1 MTDKKHEAD
10 LERVSQQN
18 SLTDFTRGVEERPAI
33 DPLSRLIRTAVE
45 STPVGQALQG
55 RTNFENHSLNAMV
68 DLVEQTDPEDLESS
82 GKALWAARNAIKDAA
97 KELDGHIER
106 VHWVG
111 ESGEAFRKW
120 GRSLVTDTY
129 ALSEFAGGAGDQI
142 TAAAMGL
149 ADVRK
154 AMPPRDTRA
163 EAMRPG
169 QFPKDERVESN
180 DEYTAALKVEKN
192 RQEAINQMN
201 RLSSYYAV
209 SEEQLA
215 ALEPPKFKTMP
226 NVGVPKPEPEYS
238 PGPGLSDGS
247 SGAPTSGVARET
259 TLRGVEGHRPATVAE
274 GHAASQ
280 TMQGLAVPSDAVTS
294 PSVDFGVPVGTTI
307 DSVGTLPPPTAVATG
322 QTPPNGVPGAASGT
336 ANPVTS
342 GFGASLPPILSG
354 RSDGRPSGVRAS
366 LPVTAQGRTSAVHGS
381 ASGVTPGPAAGGAP
395 LNQVG
400 RATAAGTAAVQ
411 GRTSTTQPLPMG
423 PGVSGGT
430 PRTGGTATPRAAS
443 SMVTGAGTTG
453 GVVGGRP
460 STVAGGPVRGGQR
473 IPSGTVA
480 GAGTV
485 SGSRSSVGGSG
496 QSGVFG
502 TAGSPARPGSS
513 TVNAREGSTVPGI
526 VGNPA
531 ERHSAASATRNGM
544 TQGGTGLVRRPGG
557 QVGPGE
563 DRRAERAQRPS
574 RVAGDEGTGEPGK
587 PRHDTPP
594 VN

>member
-1 MTDKKHEAD
+1 MTDNKHEAD

-18 SLTDFTRGVEERPAI
+18 FLTDFTRGVEERPAI
-33 DPLSRLIRTAVE
+33 DPFSRLMRTAVE
-45 STPVGQALQG
+45 ATPVGQALQG

-82 GKALWAARNAIKDAA
+82 GKALWSARDAIKDAA

-129 ALSEFAGGAGDQI
+129 ALSDFAGGAGDQI
-142 TAAAMGL
+142 TAAAVGL

-163 EAMRPG
+163 EATRPG

-209 SEEQLA
+209 SQEQLA

-226 NVGVPKPEPEYS
+226 DVGVPKPEPGYD
-238 PGPGLSDGS
+238 PGPVGRFE
-247 SGAPTSGVARET
+247 APNSGVV
-259 TLRGVEGHRPATVAE
+259 RGTEPGGTEERRLATAVDGHT
-274 GHAASQ
+274 ASQ
-280 TMQGLAVPSDAVTS
+280 SMRGPAVPEDAAMDRS
-294 PSVDFGVPVGTTI
+294 IDFGAPVGTTI
-307 DSVGTLPPPTAVATG
+307 DSVGTLPPPTATAAG
-322 QTPPNGVPGAASGT
+322 QTTPTNAPGTASGT
-336 ANPVTS
+336 ANPATN
-342 GFGASLPPILSG
+342 GFGAPLPPVLSG
-354 RSDGRPSGVRAS
+354 HSDGRSNGARPT
-366 LPVTAQGRTSAVHGS
+366 LPVTAQGRTSAVRGS
-381 ASGVTPGPAAGGAP
+381 ASGVTPGHMAAGAP
-395 LNQVG
+395 LGQVG
-400 RATAAGTAAVQ
+400 RAAATGAPVAQ
-411 GRTSTTQPLPMG
+411 GRTSAAPSFPMG

-430 PRTGGTATPRAAS
+430 PRAGGTAVPRTMGS
-443 SMVTGAGTTG
+443 TVTGAGSTG

-460 STVAGGPVRGGQR
+460 STATGGPVRGGQR
-473 IPSGTVA
+473 ISQGTVVGA
-480 GAGTV
+480 GAV
-485 SGSRSSVGGSG
+485 SGSRPEVGGPG

-502 TAGSPARPGSS
+502 AAGSPARPGSS
-513 TVNAREGSTVPGI
+513 TGNARGGSAVPGI

-531 ERHSAASATRNGM
+531 GRQSAANATRNGM
-544 TQGGTGLVRRPGG
+544 TQGGTGLVRGPGG
-557 QVGPGE
+557 RGKPGK
-563 DRRAERAQRPS
+563 DRRAERTQRPP
-574 RVAGDEGTGEPGK
+574 RVAGDEETGETGK
-587 PRHDTPP
+587 PRHDAPP

>member
-18 SLTDFTRGVEERPAI
+18 FLTDFTRGVEERPAF
-33 DPLSRLIRTAVE
+33 DPLSRLMRTAVE

-82 GKALWAARNAIKDAA
+82 GKALWSARDAIKDAA

-111 ESGEAFRKW
+111 ESGEAFRTW

-129 ALSEFAGGAGDQI
+129 ALSDFAGGAGDQI
-142 TAAAMGL
+142 TAAAVGL

-209 SEEQLA
+209 SQEQLA
-215 ALEPPKFKTMP
+215 ALEPPKFKAMP
-226 NVGVPKPEPEYS
+226 DVGVPKPRDDQREGWPE
-238 PGPGLSDGS
+238 
-247 SGAPTSGVARET
+247 APTYGTVQGTRAE
-259 TLRGVEGHRPATVAE
+259 GVEGRRPTAVVE
-274 GHAASQ
+274 EHAAAPQ
-280 TMQGLAVPSDAVTS
+280 GVRGLAVSEDAVTHE
-294 PSVDFGVPVGTTI
+294 SVDFGAPVGTTI
-307 DSVGTLPPPTAVATG
+307 DSVGTLPPPAATATG
-322 QTPPNGVPGAASGT
+322 QTTPSGVPGAASGST
-336 ANPVTS
+336 NPATN
-342 GFGASLPPILSG
+342 GFGTLLPPVLSG
-354 RSDGRPSGVRAS
+354 RSDGRPSGARPT
-366 LPVTAQGRTSAVHGS
+366 LPVAAQGRTSAVRGS
-381 ASGVTPGPAAGGAP
+381 ASGVAPGHMVGGAP
-395 LNQVG
+395 LGQVG
-400 RATAAGTAAVQ
+400 RAAAAGATAAQ
-411 GRTSTTQPLPMG
+411 GRTSPPQSLPMG

-430 PRTGGTATPRAAS
+430 PRAGGTATPRAAGS
-443 SMVTGAGTTG
+443 TVTGAGSTG

-460 STVAGGPVRGGQR
+460 SIPAGGPVRGGQR
-473 IPSGTVA
+473 IPPSTVA
-480 GAGTV
+480 GAGTT
-485 SGSRSSVGGSG
+485 SGSRPAVGGPG

-502 TAGSPARPGSS
+502 AAGSPARPGSS
-513 TVNAREGSTVPGI
+513 AVNARGGSAVPGI

-531 ERHSAASATRNGM
+531 GRQSTANATRNGM
-544 TQGGTGLVRRPGG
+544 TQGGVGLVRGPGG
-557 QVGPGE
+557 RGKPGK
-563 DRRAERAQRPS
+563 DRRAERAQRPP
-574 RVAGDEGTGEPGK
+574 RVAGDEETGEPGK
-587 PRHDTPP
+587 PRHDAPP

>member
-1 MTDKKHEAD
+1 MTDNKHEAD

-18 SLTDFTRGVEERPAI
+18 FLTDFTRGVEERPAI
-33 DPLSRLIRTAVE
+33 DPLSRLMRTAVE

-82 GKALWAARNAIKDAA
+82 GKALWSARDAIKDAA

-129 ALSEFAGGAGDQI
+129 ALSDFAGGAGDQI
-142 TAAAMGL
+142 TAAAVGL

-226 NVGVPKPEPEYS
+226 DVGVPKPKEGRYR
-238 PGPGLSDGS
+238 GPGS
-247 SGAPTSGVARET
+247 PET
-259 TLRGVEGHRPATVAE
+259 PIYGTAQETATGEVEGHHPTVTVE
-274 GHAASQ
+274 GHAAPQS
-280 TMQGLAVPSDAVTS
+280 MRGLAVPGDVTTEQS
-294 PSVDFGVPVGTTI
+294 IDLGAPVGTTI
-307 DSVGTLPPPTAVATG
+307 DSVGTLPPPAATAAG
-322 QTPPNGVPGAASGT
+322 QTAPTGVPGTASGT
-336 ANPVTS
+336 ANPATN
-342 GFGASLPPILSG
+342 GFGAPLPPLLSG
-354 RSDGRPSGVRAS
+354 RSDGRPSGARPT
-366 LPVTAQGRTSAVHGS
+366 LPVAVQGRTSAVRGS
-381 ASGVTPGPAAGGAP
+381 ASGVTPGHMAAGAP
-395 LNQVG
+395 LGQVG
-400 RATAAGTAAVQ
+400 RAAVVGAPVAQ
-411 GRTSTTQPLPMG
+411 GRTSTAQPLPMG

-430 PRTGGTATPRAAS
+430 PRAGGTATPRAAG
-443 SMVTGAGTTG
+443 SMVTGAGSTG

-460 STVAGGPVRGGQR
+460 STAAGGSVRGGQR
-473 IPSGTVA
+473 IPPGTVA
-480 GAGTV
+480 GAGTT
-485 SGSRSSVGGSG
+485 SSSRPAVGGPG
-496 QSGVFG
+496 QPGVFG
-502 TAGSPARPGSS
+502 ATGSPARPGSS
-513 TVNAREGSTVPGI
+513 TVNARGGAAVPGI

-531 ERHSAASATRNGM
+531 AQQSAANATRNGM
-544 TQGGTGLVRRPGG
+544 TQGGTGLVRGPGGRGRPG
-557 QVGPGE
+557 E
-563 DRRAERAQRPS
+563 NRRAERAQRPP
-574 RVAGDEGTGEPGK
+574 RVTGDEETGEPGK
-587 PRHDTPP
+587 PRHDAPP

>member
-18 SLTDFTRGVEERPAI
+18 FLTDFTRGVEERPAF
-33 DPLSRLIRTAVE
+33 DPLSRLMRTAVE

-82 GKALWAARNAIKDAA
+82 GKALWSARDAIKDAA
-97 KELDGHIER
+97 KELDGHIEK

-111 ESGEAFRKW
+111 ESGEAFRTW

-129 ALSEFAGGAGDQI
+129 ALSDFAGGAGDQI
-142 TAAAMGL
+142 TAAAVGL

-209 SEEQLA
+209 SQEQLA

-226 NVGVPKPEPEYS
+226 DVGVPRPEPEYVLPWKS
-238 PGPGLSDGS
+238 P
-247 SGAPTSGVARET
+247 GAPTYGTTQVAAA
-259 TLRGVEGHRPATVAE
+259 GGDEGHRPAAVTE
-274 GHAASQ
+274 GRAAPQS
-280 TMQGLAVPSDAVTS
+280 MRGLAVPGDATTGQS
-294 PSVDFGVPVGTTI
+294 IDLGVPVGTTI
-307 DSVGTLPPPTAVATG
+307 DSVGTLPPPTATATG
-322 QTPPNGVPGAASGT
+322 QTTPGGVPGAASGST
-336 ANPVTS
+336 NPATN
-342 GFGASLPPILSG
+342 GFGAPLPPVLSS
-354 RSDGRPSGVRAS
+354 RSDGRPSGARPT
-366 LPVTAQGRTSAVHGS
+366 LPVAAQGRTSAVRGS
-381 ASGVTPGPAAGGAP
+381 ASGVAPGHMVGGAP
-395 LNQVG
+395 LGQVG
-400 RATAAGTAAVQ
+400 RAATAGATAAQ
-411 GRTSTTQPLPMG
+411 GRTPPPQSLPMG

-430 PRTGGTATPRAAS
+430 PRAGGTATPRAAGS
-443 SMVTGAGTTG
+443 TVTGAGSTG

-460 STVAGGPVRGGQR
+460 STPAGGPVRGGQR
-473 IPSGTVA
+473 IPPGTVA
-480 GAGTV
+480 SAGTT
-485 SGSRSSVGGSG
+485 SGSRPAVGGPG

-502 TAGSPARPGSS
+502 AAGSPARPGSS
-513 TVNAREGSTVPGI
+513 AVNARGGSAVPGI

-531 ERHSAASATRNGM
+531 GRQSTANATRNGM
-544 TQGGTGLVRRPGG
+544 TQGGVGLVRGPGG
-557 QVGPGE
+557 RGKPGK
-563 DRRAERAQRPS
+563 DRRAERTQRPP
-574 RVAGDEGTGEPGK
+574 RVAGDEETGEPGK
-587 PRHDTPP
+587 PRHDAPP

>member
-1 MTDKKHEAD
+1 MTDNKHEAD

-18 SLTDFTRGVEERPAI
+18 FLTDFTRGVEERPAI
-33 DPLSRLIRTAVE
+33 DPLSRLMRTAVE
-45 STPVGQALQG
+45 STPVGRALQG

-82 GKALWAARNAIKDAA
+82 GKALWSARDAIKDAA

-129 ALSEFAGGAGDQI
+129 ALSDFAGGAGDQI
-142 TAAAMGL
+142 TAAAVGL

-154 AMPPRDTRA
+154 AMPPRDTRT

-201 RLSSYYAV
+201 RLSSYYVV

-226 NVGVPKPEPEYS
+226 DVGVPKPKDGGREDGPE
-238 PGPGLSDGS
+238 GPTYGTAQ
-247 SGAPTSGVARET
+247 GAAAGGA
-259 TLRGVEGHRPATVAE
+259 EGHRSATVVE
-274 GHAASQ
+274 GRVAPQSVR
-280 TMQGLAVPSDAVTS
+280 GLAVPEDATTDQH
-294 PSVDFGVPVGTTI
+294 VDLAVPVGTTI
-307 DSVGTLPPPTAVATG
+307 DSVGTLPPPTATAGG
-322 QTPPNGVPGAASGT
+322 QTTPTGAPGTASGT
-336 ANPVTS
+336 TNPITN
-342 GFGASLPPILSG
+342 GFGAPLPPVLSG
-354 RSDGRPSGVRAS
+354 RSDGRPSGARPS
-366 LPVTAQGRTSAVHGS
+366 LPVTAQGRTSSAVRGS
-381 ASGVTPGPAAGGAP
+381 VSGVTPGHTAVGAP
-395 LNQVG
+395 LSQVG
-400 RATAAGTAAVQ
+400 RTAAAGVPVAQ

-430 PRTGGTATPRAAS
+430 PRAGGTAVPRAAG
-443 SMVTGAGTTG
+443 SMVTGAGSTG

-460 STVAGGPVRGGQR
+460 STATGGPMTGGQR
-473 IPSGTVA
+473 ISSGTVA
-480 GAGTV
+480 GAGTA
-485 SGSRSSVGGSG
+485 SGSRPAVGGPG
-496 QSGVFG
+496 QAGVFG
-502 TAGSPARPGSS
+502 AAGSPARPGSS
-513 TVNAREGSTVPGI
+513 TGNARGGSVVPGI
-526 VGNPA
+526 VGSPA
-531 ERHSAASATRNGM
+531 GRQSVANATRNGM
-544 TQGGTGLVRRPGG
+544 TQGGTGLVRGPGG
-557 QVGPGE
+557 RGKPGE
-563 DRRAERAQRPS
+563 SRRAERAQRPS
-574 RVAGDEGTGEPGK
+574 HVAGDEETVESGK
-587 PRHDTPP
+587 PRHDAPP

>member
-18 SLTDFTRGVEERPAI
+18 FLTDFTRGVEERPAI
-33 DPLSRLIRTAVE
+33 DPLSRLMRTAVE

-82 GKALWAARNAIKDAA
+82 GKALWSARDAIKDAA
-97 KELDGHIER
+97 RELDGHIER

-129 ALSEFAGGAGDQI
+129 ALSDFAGGAGDQI
-142 TAAAMGL
+142 TAAAVGL

-163 EAMRPG
+163 DAMRPG

-209 SEEQLA
+209 SQEQLA
-215 ALEPPKFKTMP
+215 ALEPPKFKAMP
-226 NVGVPKPEPEYS
+226 DVGVPRPEPEFGK
-238 PGPGLSDGS
+238 GPGKIFE
-247 SGAPTSGVARET
+247 APTSRAVRGIEPGSPEERRLATAVNGHT
-259 TLRGVEGHRPATVAE
+259 TPQDMR
-274 GHAASQ
+274 
-280 TMQGLAVPSDAVTS
+280 GLAAPEDAATNQII
-294 PSVDFGVPVGTTI
+294 DLDAPVGTTI
-307 DSVGTLPPPTAVATG
+307 DSVGVLPSSAATAAG
-322 QTPPNGVPGAASGT
+322 QTTPTGIPGTASGT
-336 ANPVTS
+336 ANQATN
-342 GFGASLPPILSG
+342 GFGTPPPPVLSG
-354 RSDGRPSGVRAS
+354 RSDGRPSGARPA
-366 LPVTAQGRTSAVHGS
+366 LPVAAQGRTSAVRGS
-381 ASGVTPGPAAGGAP
+381 ASGVTPGHTAAGAP
-395 LNQVG
+395 LGQVG
-400 RATAAGTAAVQ
+400 RAAAAGVPVAQ
-411 GRTSTTQPLPMG
+411 GRTPTAQPLPMG

-430 PRTGGTATPRAAS
+430 PRVGGTATPRAAGS
-443 SMVTGAGTTG
+443 TVTGAGSAG

-460 STVAGGPVRGGQR
+460 STATGGPVRGGQR
-473 IPSGTVA
+473 ISPGTVA

-485 SGSRSSVGGSG
+485 SGSRPSVGGLG

-502 TAGSPARPGSS
+502 APGFPARPGSS
-513 TVNAREGSTVPGI
+513 PGNARGGSAVPGI

-531 ERHSAASATRNGM
+531 AQQSAVNATRNGM
-544 TQGGTGLVRRPGG
+544 TQGGTSLVRGPGG
-557 QVGPGE
+557 RGRSGE
-563 DRRAERAQRPS
+563 NRRAEGVQQPP
-574 RVAGDEGTGEPGK
+574 RVAGGEETGDSGK
-587 PRHDTPP
+587 PRHDAPP

>member
-18 SLTDFTRGVEERPAI
+18 FLTDFTRGVEERPAI
-33 DPLSRLIRTAVE
+33 DPLSRLMRTAVE

-82 GKALWAARNAIKDAA
+82 GKALWSARDAIKDAA

-129 ALSEFAGGAGDQI
+129 ALSDFAGGAGDQI
-142 TAAAMGL
+142 TAAAVGL

-215 ALEPPKFKTMP
+215 ALEPPRFKTMP
-226 NVGVPKPEPEYS
+226 DVGVPKPENYWQGDRPEEPTY
-238 PGPGLSDGS
+238 GTAQ
-247 SGAPTSGVARET
+247 GATAGGAEGHRSATV
-259 TLRGVEGHRPATVAE
+259 VEGHVAPQ
-274 GHAASQ
+274 SVR
-280 TMQGLAVPSDAVTS
+280 GLAVPGDATTDQ
-294 PSVDFGVPVGTTI
+294 SVDLDVPVGTTI
-307 DSVGTLPPPTAVATG
+307 DSVGTLPSPTTTTAG
-322 QTPPNGVPGAASGT
+322 QTTPTGIPGTASGT
-336 ANPVTS
+336 ANPVPN
-342 GFGASLPPILSG
+342 GFGAPLPPVLSG
-354 RSDGRPSGVRAS
+354 RSDGRSSGARPS
-366 LPVTAQGRTSAVHGS
+366 LPVATQGRTSAVRGS
-381 ASGVTPGPAAGGAP
+381 ASGVTPGHTAAGAP
-395 LNQVG
+395 LGQVG
-400 RATAAGTAAVQ
+400 RAAAAGAPVAQ
-411 GRTSTTQPLPMG
+411 GRTSATQPLPMG

-430 PRTGGTATPRAAS
+430 PRAGGTAMPRAAG
-443 SMVTGAGTTG
+443 SMVTGAGSTG

-460 STVAGGPVRGGQR
+460 SPPAGGPVRGVQR
-473 IPSGTVA
+473 IPQGTVA
-480 GAGTV
+480 GAGTA
-485 SGSRSSVGGSG
+485 SGSRPSVGGPG
-496 QSGVFG
+496 QSSAFG
-502 TAGSPARPGSS
+502 AAGPPTRPGSS
-513 TVNAREGSTVPGI
+513 TGSARGSSAVPGI
-526 VGNPA
+526 VGNPVG
-531 ERHSAASATRNGM
+531 RQSASNATRNGM
-544 TQGGTGLVRRPGG
+544 TQGGAGLVRGPGGRGRPG
-557 QVGPGE
+557 E
-563 DRRAERAQRPS
+563 ARRAERTQRSS
-574 RVAGDEGTGEPGK
+574 RMAGDEETSEASK
-587 PRHDTPP
+587 PRHDAPP

>member
-18 SLTDFTRGVEERPAI
+18 FLTDFTRGVEERPAF
-33 DPLSRLIRTAVE
+33 DPLSRLMRTAVE

-82 GKALWAARNAIKDAA
+82 GKALWSARDAIKDAA

-129 ALSEFAGGAGDQI
+129 ALSDFAGGAGDQI
-142 TAAAMGL
+142 TAAAVGL

-154 AMPPRDTRA
+154 AMPPRDTRT

-209 SEEQLA
+209 SQEQLA
-215 ALEPPKFKTMP
+215 ALEPPKFKAMP
-226 NVGVPKPEPEYS
+226 DVGVPKPKEGGYR
-238 PGPGLSDGS
+238 GPGSPETPIYGTIQETAT
-247 SGAPTSGVARET
+247 GEVAR
-259 TLRGVEGHRPATVAE
+259 HRPAVAVE
-274 GHAASQ
+274 AHAAPQS
-280 TMQGLAVPSDAVTS
+280 MRGLAVPGDVTTDK
-294 PSVDFGVPVGTTI
+294 SVDLGASVGTTI
-307 DSVGTLPPPTAVATG
+307 DSVGTLPPPTTAAAG
-322 QTPPNGVPGAASGT
+322 QTTPIGVPGAAGGA
-336 ANPVTS
+336 ANPATN
-342 GFGASLPPILSG
+342 GFGAPLPPVLSG
-354 RSDGRPSGVRAS
+354 RSDGRSSGARPS
-366 LPVTAQGRTSAVHGS
+366 LPVAAQGRAGAVRGS
-381 ASGVTPGPAAGGAP
+381 ASGVTPGHTAAGAP
-395 LNQVG
+395 LGQVG
-400 RATAAGTAAVQ
+400 RAAAAGVTAAQ
-411 GRTSTTQPLPMG
+411 GRTSAAGPLPMG

-430 PRTGGTATPRAAS
+430 PRAGGAATPRA
-443 SMVTGAGTTG
+443 MGNTVTGAGSTG

-460 STVAGGPVRGGQR
+460 SPVAGSPVRGGQR
-473 IPSGTVA
+473 IPPGTVA
-480 GAGTV
+480 GAETT
-485 SGSRSSVGGSG
+485 SGSRPAAGRLG

-502 TAGSPARPGSS
+502 ADAAPARSGSS
-513 TVNAREGSTVPGI
+513 TVNGRGGSAVPGI

-531 ERHSAASATRNGM
+531 GRQSASNATRNGM
-544 TQGGTGLVRRPGG
+544 TQGGTGLVRGPGGRGRPG
-557 QVGPGE
+557 
-563 DRRAERAQRPS
+563 DARRAERTQRPS
-574 RVAGDEGTGEPGK
+574 RVAGDEETSEAGK
-587 PRHDTPP
+587 PRHDAPP

>member
-18 SLTDFTRGVEERPAI
+18 FLTDFTRGVEERPAF
-33 DPLSRLIRTAVE
+33 DPLSRLMRTAVE

-82 GKALWAARNAIKDAA
+82 GKALWSARDAIKDAA

-129 ALSEFAGGAGDQI
+129 ALSDFAGGAGDQI
-142 TAAAMGL
+142 TAAAVGL

-154 AMPPRDTRA
+154 AMPPRDTRT

-209 SEEQLA
+209 SQEQLA

-226 NVGVPKPEPEYS
+226 DVGVPKPEPGYD
-238 PGPGLSDGS
+238 PGPGASDGS
-247 SGAPTSGVARET
+247 SGTLPPGATREATSGGAGYRPVAV
-259 TLRGVEGHRPATVAE
+259 VEGHTAQQNTR
-274 GHAASQ
+274 GF
-280 TMQGLAVPSDAVTS
+280 AVPGVAATGQ
-294 PSVDFGVPVGTTI
+294 SVDLGIPVGTTI
-307 DSVGTLPPPTAVATG
+307 DSVGTLPPQTGIATG
-322 QTPPNGVPGAASGT
+322 QTTPTGVPSSASGT
-336 ANPVTS
+336 ANPVAS
-342 GFGASLPPILSG
+342 GFGAPLPPVLSG
-354 RSDGRPSGVRAS
+354 RSDGRPGNARTS
-366 LPVTAQGRTSAVHGS
+366 LPVTAQGRMSAVHGS
-381 ASGVTPGPAAGGAP
+381 ASGTTSGSTVGGAP
-395 LNQVG
+395 LSQVG
-400 RATAAGTAAVQ
+400 RAAAAGVTAAQ
-411 GRTSTTQPLPMG
+411 GRVSPAQPLPMG

-430 PRTGGTATPRAAS
+430 PRASGTATPRAMGS
-443 SMVTGAGTTG
+443 TVTGAGNTG

-473 IPSGTVA
+473 IPPGTVA

-485 SGSRSSVGGSG
+485 SGSRPSVGGPG
-496 QSGVFG
+496 QSGVLG
-502 TAGSPARPGSS
+502 ATGSPARTGSG
-513 TVNAREGSTVPGI
+513 TVNARGGSAVPGI

-531 ERHSAASATRNGM
+531 AQQSAANATRNGM
-544 TQGGTGLVRRPGG
+544 TQGGTGLVRGPGGRGRPG
-557 QVGPGE
+557 E
-563 DRRAERAQRPS
+563 NRRAERAQRPS
-574 RVAGDEGTGEPGK
+574 RVAGDEETGEPGK
-587 PRHDTPP
+587 PRHDVPP